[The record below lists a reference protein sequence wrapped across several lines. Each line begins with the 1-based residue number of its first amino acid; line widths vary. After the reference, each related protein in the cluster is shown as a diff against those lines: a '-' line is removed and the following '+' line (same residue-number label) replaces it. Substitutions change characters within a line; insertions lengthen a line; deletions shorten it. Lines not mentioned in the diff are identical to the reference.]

1 MPILVFVAA
10 ASQPHTISSLH
21 YIRGG
26 GGGKK
31 LETALISH
39 KGTSALR
46 TAAQVVVAPANLQAH
61 HHRSLIQC

>member
-26 GGGKK
+26 GGG
-31 LETALISH
+31 A
-39 KGTSALR
+39 R
-46 TAAQVVVAPANLQAH
+46 
-61 HHRSLIQC
+61 R